1 MQQNGLDIEK
11 LYNTYA
17 KKLYFISLRIT
28 ADRFDAEEAMHDT
41 FLRLYRL
48 PDKEQ
53 IKKIENWL
61 TSVCIRISI
70 DKLRKKKSEALF
82 RQEIAAETTEEKC
95 SGEEITNGKEPPQYS
110 VDSIKKALHLLPDGY
125 RLIISLHLFEGYDY
139 EEIAHITGLQE
150 SSVRSQYMRAKK
162 RLAELAQ
169 QIPEQGD
176 LKAKSN

>member
-1 MQQNGLDIEK
+1 MQRNGLDIER

-17 KKLYFISLRIT
+17 KKLYFTSLRIT
-28 ADRFDAEEAMHDT
+28 ADSFDAEEAMHDT

-61 TSVCIRISI
+61 TSVCVRISI

-82 RQEIAAETTEEKC
+82 RQEIAAETAEEKG
-95 SGEEITNGKEPPQYS
+95 SGEEFTNGKEPPQYT

-139 EEIAHITGLQE
+139 EEIAQITGLQE

-162 RLAELAQ
+162 RLAELHNRF
-169 QIPEQGD
+169 QGRE
-176 LKAKSN
+176 S